1 MPTITPFLW
10 FDDDLD
16 DAIAFYAMVFADAVV
31 QGTVPGPDG
40 KTLAADFEIGGQAV
54 KAINGGPQFPQT
66 EAFSFFV
73 ECDGQAEVDRY
84 WAALTADGGE
94 EGRCGWL
101 KDRFGVSWQVI
112 PTQFGEMMGNG
123 TPEQSQRV
131 MAAMMQM
138 QKFDVATLQAAY
150 DG

>member
-31 QGTVPGPDG
+31 QGTVPGPEG

-73 ECDGQAEVDRY
+73 ECDGQAESIATGQRSPPT
-84 WAALTADGGE
+84 AARRVGAGGSKTASASP
-94 EGRCGWL
+94 GRSSPPSSA
-101 KDRFGVSWQVI
+101 R
-112 PTQFGEMMGNG
+112 
-123 TPEQSQRV
+123 
-131 MAAMMQM
+131 
-138 QKFDVATLQAAY
+138 
-150 DG
+150 